1 MREIKKMSICH
12 EALSVR
18 NKVIIKVA
26 CPMKEK
32 EEEMS
37 LCLYG
42 ILYILKPRS
51 DFYTVF
57 KGTVWSL

>member
-1 MREIKKMSICH
+1 M
-12 EALSVR
+12 R